1 MGEYKKKAIVI
12 TQEGKPVLLC
22 EIKEF
27 TAEEFV
33 RTGKECEINKKLLK
47 QIKNEKEKVLL
58 GRISEL
64 EKQVKILKGED

>member
-1 MGEYKKKAIVI
+1 MNEYKKKAIVI

-33 RTGKECEINKKLLK
+33 RVGKECAKNKELLK
-47 QIKNEKEKVLL
+47 QIKDEKEKVLL

-64 EKQVKILKGED
+64 EKEIKILKGED